1 MEEIGDVPKLALV
14 IRLTPKELTN
24 NPMKKIRERCIFFPT
39 TKQHPLLQG

>member
-24 NPMKKIRERCIFFPT
+24 NPMKKTR
-39 TKQHPLLQG
+39 